1 MMVRYNA
8 CESEWVNA
16 LYYMSSWRVEKYT
29 VSVCLERFYFNN
41 VLHIK
46 KKWFSD
52 ETITCE
58 SLQIHYMFHY
68 IQHIRSHHNL
78 FMLKRPYTHIFLRY
92 LIKSFIP
99 IFMIVSQISSKGLG
113 VFMRIKFLRIFIMIT
128 LKHNSIHECLAIFG
142 IKQTCLIYVSVH
154 IFLFVKNL
162 DNSSKYYSI
171 AFCL

>member
-8 CESEWVNA
+8 CVSEWVNA
-16 LYYMSSWRVEKYT
+16 LYYMISWRVEKYT

-142 IKQTCLIYVSVH
+142 IRQTCLIYVSVH

-162 DNSSKYYSI
+162 DRQMK
-171 AFCL
+171 FE